1 VERLDRPPG
10 DLLVSSSLSALEGAD
25 FVPGNNQHL
34 ALFFCTNAKNS
45 ANFFRDAKEIKPLG
59 AQIQAYVQGHL
70 IIYHVNCGNE

>member
-59 AQIQAYVQGHL
+59 LKFKHTSKGT
-70 IIYHVNCGNE
+70 